1 MKLVLTRSLL
11 KPILRWTQRVLFAV
25 GISLLSYVTFV
36 LTDAWLFQRAEG
48 RKLERLLQV
57 RQESKRAAPPA
68 ASPVQPDAATAVAD
82 GGLVG
87 RIAIPR
93 LELSLVVVEG
103 VSRTDLRRAV
113 GHIPGTSL
121 PGRPGNVGIA
131 GHRDTFFR
139 PLRNIRFND
148 AITLTTLSGEYSYRV
163 VSTRIV
169 RRAAVEVLH
178 PDGNQILTLVT
189 CYPFDFVGAAP
200 LRFIVRAERSN

>member
-1 MKLVLTRSLL
+1 MKLVLTRPLL
-11 KPILRWTQRVLFAV
+11 TLILRWTQRILFAA
-25 GISLLSYVTFV
+25 GISLLSYFV
-36 LTDAWLFQRAEG
+36 FAVTDAWLFQRSEG
-48 RKLERLLQV
+48 RRLEQLLQAR
-57 RQESKRAAPPA
+57 RQAERVTPPVE
-68 ASPVQPDAATAVAD
+68 SPVQPDAVMAVAA
-82 GGLVG
+82 GGVVG

-103 VSRTDLRRAV
+103 VSRADLRRAV

-139 PLRNIRFND
+139 PLRDIRIHD
-148 AITLTTLSGEYSYRV
+148 AITLTTLGGEYSYRV

-169 RRAAVEVLH
+169 QPAAVEVLA

-189 CYPFDFVGAAP
+189 CYPFNFVGAAP